1 MVTKRI
7 YAAVASLALATLAV
21 GCNPPA
27 TTTNNANTLGNRN
40 TGVVVNNNA
49 IENHNANAN
58 SNREVSRE
66 DFEKNR
72 TKYESEAKQSGR
84 HVGSGANDLWLWT
97 KTRAALLAADDLR
110 DSTINVDVDNDV
122 VTLTGSVASND
133 QKARAAKVAQDI
145 DGVKSVKNDLKVSAS
160 GDADNKNANANKNT
174 TKKG

>member
-1 MVTKRI
+1 MMTKRI

-27 TTTNNANTLGNRN
+27 TTTNNANTNVNRN

-49 IENHNANAN
+49 IENHNANT
-58 SNREVSRE
+58 NREVSRE

-72 TKYESEAKQSGR
+72 SKYEGEAKQSGR

-97 KTRAALLAADDLR
+97 KTRTALLAADDLR

-122 VTLTGSVASND
+122 VTLSGTVASND

-145 DGVKSVKNDLKVSAS
+145 QGVKSVKNDLKVSAS
-160 GDADNKNANANKNT
+160 GDANNKNANANKNT